1 MAGEFAK
8 DLSQMQDRSWGDEHS
23 TSELRPHKAPGVWV

>member
-8 DLSQMQDRSWGDEHS
+8 DLSQMQYKSWGDEHS
-23 TSELRPHKAPGVWV
+23 TSELRPQKAPEVWV